1 MTNQGPINEPGL
13 RSVLDGERLVAFSN
27 LNKVQVGI
35 IQSFNPSKQSAT
47 VQLVIQRAVYNTPM
61 EGSLVPPD
69 PTIYVYPLLV
79 DVPVFVL
86 AGGIGYIQM
95 PILAGDPCIVLFNDR
110 DLDPWWTNGTT
121 GAPPNSARLHSLADG
136 IALVGIRPAT
146 KPVPGIPDDGLHMSI
161 GNASGTLRAALDAL
175 MAAEDSLVDA
185 LKNWVDT
192 RGDIPN
198 TATVNALSSVKT
210 SFDNVKTSLQNLF
223 Q

>member
-69 PTIYVYPLLV
+69 PTIYLYPLLV

-136 IALVGIRPAT
+136 IALVGINPSTMPITQAG
-146 KPVPGIPDDGLHMSI
+146 VPGLKIAHPKLILHGNVDVSTGATDMFTTADG
-161 GNASGTLRAALDAL
+161 
-175 MAAEDSLVDA
+175 
-185 LKNWVDT
+185 
-192 RGDIPN
+192 
-198 TATVNALSSVKT
+198 ATVTVVGGIITNIDRS
-210 SFDNVKTSLQNLF
+210 
-223 Q
+223 

>member
-13 RSVLDGERLVAFSN
+13 RSVLDAERQVAFSN

-35 IQSFNPSKQSAT
+35 IQSFNPAKQSVT
-47 VQLVIQRAVYNTPM
+47 VQLVIQRAVYNAPM

-69 PTIYVYPLLV
+69 PVIYPYPLLV

-86 AGGIGYIQM
+86 TGGSAYVAM
-95 PILAGDPCIVLFNDR
+95 PIAAGDPCVVLFNDR

-146 KPVPGIPDDGLHMSI
+146 NPVPGIPSDGLHMAI
-161 GNASGTLRAALDAL
+161 GNASGTLRSALDAL
-175 MAAEDSLVDA
+175 MDAEDSLLNA
-185 LKNWVDT
+185 LTGW
-192 RGDIPN
+192 IN
-198 TATVNALSSVKT
+198 TDSTTPDPATVNALNSVKN
-210 SFDNVKTSLQNLF
+210 SFDAVKTSLQSLF